1 MDSGRMEKLEKFLT
15 KLIQPENLVDDIN
28 DIGDTEK
35 EEFYRELEEIYEG
48 EFRHQYSLIS
58 SFLEAQ
64 SADVYPSLNIWLRA
78 LAQYGETRETQEI
91 AKKVKK
97 LLDHVELE
105 IIRLDRMKAVRRLAE
120 ESREIKKQME
130 DDAELTEEAVKEVKN
145 NIEKYHEQSV
155 SILSIFS
162 AVVLAFMGGISFS
175 SGVLNSIASASMFR
189 LIITILLLGF
199 VLFNSV
205 FILLRCVMYII
216 RKKEAEKFKSGIF
229 WFNAILI
236 GILVA
241 VIVAYNCGFG
251 SKIEEWGQI
260 PPLQSASAT
269 VSVE

>member
-1 MDSGRMEKLEKFLT
+1 MDSERMEKLEKFLT
-15 KLIQPENLVDDIN
+15 KLIQPENLVDDIK
-28 DIGDTEK
+28 DIGDGDK
-35 EEFYRELEEIYEG
+35 AAFYQELEELYAG

-78 LAQYGETRETQEI
+78 LAQYGETQETPEI

-120 ESREIKKQME
+120 ESREIKKRME
-130 DDAELTEEAVKEVKN
+130 DDAELTEEAVQEVKN

-175 SGVLNSIASASMFR
+175 SGILNSIASASMFR

-199 VLFNSV
+199 VLFNSI
-205 FILLRCVMYII
+205 FILLRYIAYII
-216 RKKEAEKFKSGIF
+216 RKGDSVRFKNGI
-229 WFNAILI
+229 WMFNGALIAILI
-236 GILVA
+236 A
-241 VIVAYNCGFG
+241 VIVAYSTGCG
-251 SKIEEWGQI
+251 SKIEEWGKI
-260 PPLQSASAT
+260 SPPEGASAT